1 MGERIWEYKIRRY
14 DLLHHIHGEV
24 VVFGI
29 LSGFFVWFCND
40 SVLWG
45 KLNAC
50 IGNLSEQAFN

>member
-1 MGERIWEYKIRRY
+1 MGERMWECEIRRY
-14 DLLHHIHGEV
+14 DFVHHIDGEV
-24 VVFGI
+24 VVFRI

-50 IGNLSEQAFN
+50 IRNLSKQAFN

>member
-1 MGERIWEYKIRRY
+1 MGEKMWECKMRRY
-14 DLLHHIHGEV
+14 DFLHHMDGEV

-29 LSGFFVWFCND
+29 LSGFFVRFGND

>member
-1 MGERIWEYKIRRY
+1 MWEQKIRRY
-14 DLLHHIHGEV
+14 NFLHHIDGEV

-40 SVLWG
+40 SVLWR

-50 IGNLSEQAFN
+50 IGNLSKQAFN

>member
-1 MGERIWEYKIRRY
+1 MWECEIRRY
-14 DLLHHIHGEV
+14 DFLHHIDGEV

-29 LSGFFVWFCND
+29 LSGFFVRFCND

-50 IGNLSEQAFN
+50 IGNLSKQAFN

>member
-1 MGERIWEYKIRRY
+1 MWEQKIRRY
-14 DLLHHIHGEV
+14 NFPHHIDGEV

-40 SVLWG
+40 SVLWR

-50 IGNLSEQAFN
+50 IGNLSKQAFN